1 MAFQP
6 KRDTTLESVYSLTT
20 RELRYEIRWRT
31 KQANEN
37 IKTMKEFD
45 LFKQREEKLL
55 NRARASTAYYSKTK
69 KEFVIPKGREG
80 EIGLG
85 YSNKRKESLQQQLL
99 ELRGF
104 EETTTNTLDYFWQGY
119 SSVGEYDYDD
129 YVEEPVFSDKVQHQ
143 YETFVDRYGDMTK
156 QEYLDMID
164 TFNNVKEALKQYG
177 YESMGG
183 SLAAKYVESSSKGRH
198 NFTKY
203 VQTAKGSLSGTGT
216 VEDLIDVLAEL
227 MKEDGVL

>member
-1 MAFQP
+1 MPFQP
-6 KRDTTLESVYSLTT
+6 KRDTTLENVYDLTT

-31 KQANEN
+31 RQANEN

-45 LFKQREEKLL
+45 LFRQREEKLL
-55 NRARASTAYYSKTK
+55 TRTRASTAYYNK
-69 KEFVIPKGREG
+69 KRGEFVVPKGRTG

-85 YSNKRKESLQQQLL
+85 LSNKRKESLQQQLL

-119 SSVGEYDYDD
+119 NSVGEYDYDE
-129 YVEEPVFSDKVQHQ
+129 YEEEPVFSDKVQRQ
-143 YETFVDRYGDMTK
+143 YDTFVDRYGDLTK

-183 SLAAKYVESSSKGRH
+183 SLAAKYVEANRTGRR
-198 NFTKY
+198 NFYNY
-203 VQTAKGSLSGTGT
+203 VKDALPELGGNGT

-227 MKEDGVL
+227 MKKDRVL

>member
-37 IKTMKEFD
+37 IKTMKEFN
-45 LFKQREEKLL
+45 LFNQREEKLL
-55 NRARASTAYYSKTK
+55 TRARASTAYYNKNR
-69 KEFVIPKGREG
+69 KEFVIPKGKTG

-85 YSNKRKESLQQQLL
+85 LGNKRKELLQQQLL

-104 EETTTNTLDYFWQGY
+104 EETTTNTLDYFWKGY
-119 SSVGEYDYDD
+119 NSVGDYDYDD
-129 YVEEPVFSDKVQHQ
+129 YDDEPVFSDKVQRQ
-143 YETFVDRYGDMTK
+143 YDTFVDRYGDMTK

-177 YESMGG
+177 YENKGG
-183 SLAAKYVESSSKGRH
+183 SLAAKYVEASRKGRK
-198 NFTKY
+198 NFYNY
-203 VQTAKGSLSGTGT
+203 VKKARDALSGAGT
-216 VEDLIDVLAEL
+216 VEDLIDVLSEL
-227 MKEDGVL
+227 MKKDKVL